1 MLVQNNTT
9 MHYLQRIK
17 HQRHLPCL
25 TFWGLP
31 LSVHLLANNLT
42 EVWRVKDTRLT
53 WSLTLKFSSRNW
65 NWKSVS
71 EHHVLNEWPP
81 PPRHRQ
87 CKSAWR
93 ISGAG
98 FLRLSGIGTGSLGR
112 LLSLRVMIGFTSIES
127 MFGTNITNTDP
138 TMTFKQF
145 KTFFLRCAIV
155 GKHTTRTTAKRGKR
169 LNYLVWNCFF
179 NLCSDNLILKL

>member
-1 MLVQNNTT
+1 M
-9 MHYLQRIK
+9 
-17 HQRHLPCL
+17 
-25 TFWGLP
+25 FWGLP
-31 LSVHLLANNLT
+31 LSVRLLANNLT

-53 WSLTLKFSSRNW
+53 WSPTLKFSSRNW
-65 NWKSVS
+65 NWHWKSVS
-71 EHHVLNEWPP
+71 EHRVLNKWPHT
-81 PPRHRQ
+81 PRHRQ
-87 CKSAWR
+87 CKSTWR

-127 MFGTNITNTDP
+127 KFGTNITNTDP
-138 TMTFKQF
+138 TMTFKQL
-145 KTFFLRCAIV
+145 KTFFFYDAQSWENIPQGQLQK
-155 GKHTTRTTAKRGKR
+155 GEKK